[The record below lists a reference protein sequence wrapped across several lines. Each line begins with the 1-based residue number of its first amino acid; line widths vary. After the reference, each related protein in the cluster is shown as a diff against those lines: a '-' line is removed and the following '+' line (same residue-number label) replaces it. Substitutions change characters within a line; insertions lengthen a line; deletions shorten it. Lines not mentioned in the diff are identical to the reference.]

1 MRYIRSSLLDQGL
14 NLGLLPWEHGVLTT
28 EPPFFD
34 FFFLG
39 VGGPLKNV
47 KTRDFP
53 GGPAA
58 KTPVSQCRGPRFSPA
73 EGTRSHMLLRV
84 LIPQL
89 VTAK

>member
-1 MRYIRSSLLDQGL
+1 MRYVGSSLLDQGL
-14 NLGLLPWEHGVLTT
+14 NLGPLPWEHGVLTT

-34 FFFLG
+34 FFFG
-39 VGGPLKNV
+39 GGGPLKNV
-47 KTRDFP
+47 KTRDSP

-84 LIPQL
+84 RIPQL
-89 VTAK
+89 VTAR